1 MSDDYTFE
9 AWIRPKTDG
18 KVDVS
23 NVVSTVGMPVDAID
37 IGSMKLD
44 TNKWSHVSIVRSVG
58 KVRTFVN
65 GNPYSNSIIVRKTK
79 KGKLQIVSADGKT
92 VLTYPTEDSL
102 TAALAKHR
110 ILNPELEII
119 DER

>member
-9 AWIRPKTDG
+9 AWVYPKADG
-18 KVDVS
+18 KV
-23 NVVSTVGMPVDAID
+23 NVANIAETGGVPEPID
-37 IGSMKLD
+37 IGSMKLEM
-44 TNKWSHVSIVRSVG
+44 NKWSHISVVRNVNN
-58 KVRTFVN
+58 VLRTYVN

-79 KGKLQIVSADGKT
+79 RGMYQIESGDGK

-102 TAALAKHR
+102 TVALAKHR
-110 ILNPELEII
+110 ILNPEIEII

>member
-58 KVRTFVN
+58 KVRTYVN

-79 KGKLQIVSADGKT
+79 RGMYQIESGDGK

-102 TAALAKHR
+102 TVALAKHR